1 MFHRSRLFGY
11 TGNLFFFKT
20 VQNAYVMLKKHSLFV
35 LVLLLLGGFS
45 FVFLYEKKS
54 QKAEMANTY
63 SLTQAEE
70 NALQEG
76 DIILRHGF
84 GLISDAIAKYAK
96 DPYSIS
102 HCGMVVKDSTGN
114 WAVIHTVSNSLA
126 EIDGMQKDE
135 LKKFVRESQPNS
147 IIVTRYRFQN
157 EEQRQKAVAQA
168 YYYLQKQIPFDNEF
182 NSADSSK
189 FFCTEL
195 IWNVFYH
202 GIGIDL
208 YEPSPQYDGMNFAA
222 FLDERN
228 FMIIK

>member
-1 MFHRSRLFGY
+1 
-11 TGNLFFFKT
+11 
-20 VQNAYVMLKKHSLFV
+20 MLKKCILFV
-35 LVLLLLGGFS
+35 LVLLLLGVFS
-45 FVFLYEKKS
+45 FVYFYEKKS
-54 QKAEMANTY
+54 QKTERTNTY

-70 NALQEG
+70 NFLQEG

-96 DPYSIS
+96 DAYSIS
-102 HCGMVVKDSTGN
+102 HCGMVVKDSADN

-126 EIDGMQKDE
+126 EIDGMQKDD
-135 LKKFVRESQPNS
+135 LRKFVRESQPNS

-157 EEQRQKAVAQA
+157 EEQRQKVVAQA
-168 YYYLQKQIPFDNEF
+168 YYYLHKQVPFDNEF
-182 NSADSSK
+182 DSADSSK

-202 GIGIDL
+202 AIGVDL

-222 FLDERN
+222 FLDEEN
-228 FMIIK
+228 FEKILR